1 MHTVLNDH
9 FVSRQHNGEGGVV
22 SIFFSWS
29 WAIHVHNFR
38 LVVIF
43 LRSIRLVFFFHVVI
57 IRFNHDY
64 RFPRSSTPSQ
74 RNIASSNAL
83 SALVPCLGFL
93 FSRFCSPAG
102 LPACL
107 QIDGRL
113 RFGTRS
119 QYHSSPELRSF
130 SRSTVIPTNRNLE

>member
-74 RNIASSNAL
+74 RNIASRNAL
-83 SALVPCLGFL
+83 SALVPRLGFL
-93 FSRFCSPAG
+93 FSRFCSPSLSAFRLTVVFGLEPGRNITVRLSSALSAG
-102 LPACL
+102 
-107 QIDGRL
+107 
-113 RFGTRS
+113 
-119 QYHSSPELRSF
+119 
-130 SRSTVIPTNRNLE
+130 V